1 MKNLTDFLKTVE
13 NGMDPRLQRRS
24 FLSLSKLG
32 RGPQDFDSKGS
43 LPTFCQ
49 ISEIKTFSHVL
60 HGLEIKTLMKMAG
73 EFHHKAKL
81 LRTRRLVPVICSYRT
96 TLLI

>member
-1 MKNLTDFLKTVE
+1 MKNQTDFSKTVE

-49 ISEIKTFSHVL
+49 ISEIQTLSHVS

-73 EFHHKAKL
+73 EST
-81 LRTRRLVPVICSYRT
+81 TRRNCYVQEDLFQ
-96 TLLI
+96 

>member
-1 MKNLTDFLKTVE
+1 
-13 NGMDPRLQRRS
+13 MDPRLQRRS

-49 ISEIKTFSHVL
+49 ISEIRTFSHVL
-60 HGLEIKTLMKMAG
+60 HGLKVKPLMKMAG

-81 LRTRRLVPVICSYRT
+81 LRTRLVPVICNYRT
-96 TLLI
+96 TLLAQIKQF

>member
-1 MKNLTDFLKTVE
+1 MKNLTDFSKTVE
-13 NGMDPRLQRRS
+13 NGMDSRLQRRS

-49 ISEIKTFSHVL
+49 ISEIKTFSNVL

-73 EFHHKAKL
+73 EST
-81 LRTRRLVPVICSYRT
+81 TRRNCYVQEDLFQ
-96 TLLI
+96 

>member
-1 MKNLTDFLKTVE
+1 MKNLTDFSKTVE

-49 ISEIKTFSHVL
+49 ISEIKAPFTR
-60 HGLEIKTLMKMAG
+60 LEIFGTARMK
-73 EFHHKAKL
+73 KV
-81 LRTRRLVPVICSYRT
+81 RVPKK
-96 TLLI
+96 